1 MFVIFRVI
9 AIHEK
14 LSNITQI
21 AEISLP
27 VVPDITPDENV
38 SEAQE
43 VEVKSIDKELEVSY

>member
-14 LSNITQI
+14 LSNLMQI

-27 VVPDITPDENV
+27 AVPEATPDENV

-43 VEVKSIDKELEVSY
+43 IEVKTIDKELEVSD